1 MMTMKMQQ
9 HQSDPQA
16 AEETRLHSK
25 RCTQPATHYSLT
37 NWVVAI
43 FAWIGIIG
51 ILFVLAILFSAKA
64 LVAIVKLL
72 HFMSG
77 K

>member
-16 AEETRLHSK
+16 AEETQLPFK
-25 RCTQPATHYSLT
+25 TYTQPAMRNSLT

-43 FAWIGIIG
+43 FAWIGILFLLV
-51 ILFVLAILFSAKA
+51 ILISAKA
-64 LVAIVKLL
+64 LVAIVKLSQFL
-72 HFMSG
+72 SG
-77 K
+77 R

>member
-16 AEETRLHSK
+16 AEETPLRSK
-25 RCTQPATHYSLT
+25 RYIQPAGHYSLT

-72 HFMSG
+72 HFLSG
-77 K
+77 R

>member
-16 AEETRLHSK
+16 AEETPLQSK
-25 RCTQPATHYSLT
+25 RYRQPARHYSLT

-72 HFMSG
+72 HFLSG
-77 K
+77 R